1 MNTTPNTV
9 IERITPEKA
18 REYFNTSI
26 GEGRNARPVSKTYIQ
41 SYADTMRK
49 GRWNARGNNKN
60 KKSNCAL
67 V

>member
-49 GRWNARGNNKN
+49 GRWMQIPTLLLKGERT
-60 KKSNCAL
+60 L
-67 V
+67 D